1 MKKILFITIRNP
13 FSGKFSGD
21 VIRSKKFIQFLSK
34 KNYVDVISIDKNAD
48 EQIKKKI
55 RYFAFKDIN
64 FLYKFLNILLSII
77 KLKPMQ
83 LGYFYSPKIKR
94 FVEANSKKYDLFF
107 FQTIRAAQY
116 IPKNEIKKS
125 VLDMGDLYS
134 RNYNQMYKKLFF
146 LNPLK
151 IIYLIES
158 LLIKKYENFCF
169 DKFNKILLFSK
180 NEINTVNKKFK
191 KKLLQA
197 NFGID
202 EIKNKYKF
210 NKKNYKIIFIGN
222 IKYTPNRQ
230 ACYQF
235 INKTFP
241 KIIAKYPEIEF
252 HIIGEISILDKFILE
267 KKSNVKVFGRLKNL
281 IPYLNRTICGMAN
294 LDISSGIQTKILT
307 YMSYGIPTVCSYQV
321 AKSFDAINKS
331 KVNFYKNEKDMLKL
345 IYKFKENKKFS
356 LSASNRSLKLISQFK
371 WEKVLLILNKIF

>member
-21 VIRSKKFIQFLSK
+21 VIRSEKFIQFLSK
-34 KNYVDVISIDKNAD
+34 KNYVDVISIDENTDK
-48 EQIKKKI
+48 QIKKKI

-64 FLYKFLNILLSII
+64 FLYKFFNILFSVLR
-77 KLKPMQ
+77 LKPMQ

-94 FVEANSKKYDLFF
+94 FVEENSKKYDLFF

-169 DKFNKILLFSK
+169 DRFSKILLFSK
-180 NEINTVNKKFK
+180 NEINTVNKEFK

-202 EIKNKYKF
+202 EIKKKYKF
-210 NKKNYKIIFIGN
+210 DKKNYKIIFIGN
-222 IKYTPNRQ
+222 IKYIPNRQ

-235 INKTFP
+235 INKVFP

-267 KKSNVKVFGRLKNL
+267 KKSNVKVFGRVKNL
-281 IPYLNRTICGMAN
+281 IPLLNRTICGMAN
-294 LDISSGIQTKILT
+294 LDVSSGIQTKILT

-331 KVNFYKNEKDMLKL
+331 KVNFYKNEKDMLEL
-345 IYKFKENKKFS
+345 IYKFKESKKFS

-371 WEKVLLILNKIF
+371 WEKVLSILNKIF

>member
-64 FLYKFLNILLSII
+64 ILYKFFNILFSILR
-77 KLKPMQ
+77 LKPMQ

-94 FVEANSKKYDLFF
+94 FVEENSKKYDLFF

-134 RNYNQMYKKLFF
+134 INYNQMYKKLFF

-158 LLIKKYENFCF
+158 LLIKKYEDFCF

-180 NEINTVNKKFK
+180 NEINTVNKEFK

-197 NFGID
+197 DFGID

-241 KIIAKYPEIEF
+241 KIIVKYPEIEF

-267 KKSNVKVFGRLKNL
+267 KKSNVKVFGRVKNL
-281 IPYLNRTICGMAN
+281 IPFLNRTICGMAN
-294 LDISSGIQTKILT
+294 LDVSSGIQTKILT

-321 AKSFDAINKS
+321 AKSFDAINKC
-331 KVNFYKNEKDMLKL
+331 KVNFYKNENDMLKL

-371 WEKVLLILNKIF
+371 WRKVLLILNKIF

>member
-21 VIRSKKFIQFLSK
+21 VIRSEKFIQFLSK
-34 KNYVDVISIDKNAD
+34 KNYVDVISIDENTDK
-48 EQIKKKI
+48 QIKKKI

-64 FLYKFLNILLSII
+64 FLYKFFNIFLSML

-83 LGYFYSPKIKR
+83 LGYFYSPKIKK
-94 FVEANSKKYDLFF
+94 FVEENSEKYDLFF

-116 IPKNEIKKS
+116 IPKNIIKRS

-134 RNYNQMYKKLFF
+134 RNYNQMCKQLFF

-158 LLIKKYENFCF
+158 LLIRKYENFCF
-169 DKFNKILLFSK
+169 NKFNKILLFSK
-180 NEINTVNKKFK
+180 NEINSVNKNFK
-191 KKLLQA
+191 KKLLQV

-202 EIKNKYKF
+202 KIKKKYKF
-210 NKKNYKIIFIGN
+210 NRKNYKIVFIGN
-222 IKYTPNRQ
+222 IRYTPNQQ

-235 INKTFP
+235 INKILP
-241 KIIAKYPEIEF
+241 KIIAKYPEIQF
-252 HIIGEISILDKFILE
+252 HIIGEISIIDKLILE
-267 KKSNVKVFGRLKNL
+267 KKSNVKVFGRVKNL
-281 IPYLNRTICGMAN
+281 IPLLNRTICGMAN
-294 LDISSGIQTKILT
+294 LDVSSGIQTKILT

-331 KVNFYKNEKDMLKL
+331 KVNFYKNEKDMLEL
-345 IYKFKENKKFS
+345 IYKFKESKKFS

-371 WEKVLLILNKIF
+371 WEKVLSILNKIF

>member
-64 FLYKFLNILLSII
+64 ILYKFFNILFSILR
-77 KLKPMQ
+77 LKPMQ

-116 IPKNEIKKS
+116 IPNNEIKKN

-134 RNYNQMYKKLFF
+134 RNYKQMYKKLLF

-158 LLIKKYENFCF
+158 LLIKKYEDFCF

-180 NEINTVNKKFK
+180 NEINTVNKEFK

-197 NFGID
+197 DFGID

-241 KIIAKYPEIEF
+241 KIIVKYPEIEF

-267 KKSNVKVFGRLKNL
+267 KKSNVKVFGRVKNL
-281 IPYLNRTICGMAN
+281 IPFLNRTICGMAN
-294 LDISSGIQTKILT
+294 LDVSSGIQTKILT

-321 AKSFDAINKS
+321 AKSFDAINKC
-331 KVNFYKNEKDMLKL
+331 KVNFYKNENDMLKL

-371 WEKVLLILNKIF
+371 WRKVLLILNKIF